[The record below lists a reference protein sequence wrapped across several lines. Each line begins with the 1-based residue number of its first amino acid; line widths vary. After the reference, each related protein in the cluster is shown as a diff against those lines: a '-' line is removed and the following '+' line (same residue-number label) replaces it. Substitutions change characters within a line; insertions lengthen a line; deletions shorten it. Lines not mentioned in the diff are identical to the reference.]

1 MAAETGGTPLYRA
14 LPEKLQPFVPG
25 HLSRVLSI
33 LLMYWLTLII
43 FLLIGFRFGPLVWTE
58 LVMFGKQVPAY
69 VERAEDWLLDQP
81 LLSQYFRKEIKAA
94 DEEAALIG
102 DPQNGNTLKP
112 VPPPPIARPPLASAP
127 TVEDSADT
135 LEPLRDTSL
144 TEDEKKQAKAHV
156 LNWSERLDEFEPFLK
171 ENLNN
176 TVGHVSNLVG
186 TTLSMVVYGL
196 TLLVMVFYFLLDG
209 SHLIKDGLIKSLPAS
224 AKPTTAYFLE
234 RCHAVMFGFVKTQ
247 VLLGMVTGLFMML
260 VYTVFDVP
268 YAIFLGAFFA
278 ISEILPVVG
287 TWIGFTPG
295 IVVLLFINPLKL
307 LAVMGICYIYQSIK
321 DNLVAPK
328 IVGDIMGLHPVMVI
342 LSLLICAK
350 IAGLVGVLFA
360 IPLASMVNVLITYL
374 QEGIRPIEKAG

>member
-1 MAAETGGTPLYRA
+1 MMNASAPGTLLDKLFKLSLTLAATALLIWMLGTVAGFLWPIILLVGLSLILTYILLAPVNGLEWLLKKGGQPLYHA
-14 LPEKLQPFVPG
+14 LPEKLQRLVPG

-43 FLLIGFRFGPLVWTE
+43 FLFIGFRFGPLVWTE

-234 RCHAVMFGFVKTQ
+234 RFHAVMFGFVKT
-247 VLLGMVTGLFMML
+247 
-260 VYTVFDVP
+260 
-268 YAIFLGAFFA
+268 
-278 ISEILPVVG
+278 
-287 TWIGFTPG
+287 
-295 IVVLLFINPLKL
+295 
-307 LAVMGICYIYQSIK
+307 
-321 DNLVAPK
+321 
-328 IVGDIMGLHPVMVI
+328 
-342 LSLLICAK
+342 
-350 IAGLVGVLFA
+350 
-360 IPLASMVNVLITYL
+360 
-374 QEGIRPIEKAG
+374 